1 MSDVLQMFERKLIF
15 FISFSCQ
22 TAAGGT
28 YGKNVLAPGLN
39 FIANAIS
46 QIINRDCS
54 HKSY

>member
-39 FIANAIS
+39 FIANAIA
-46 QIINRDCS
+46 QIHNRDCS